1 MRLSVLDP
9 GGSDQ
14 VDRPENEWPLARQ
27 EWRTLYLNPG
37 EAALSEELPAEQ
49 GVVRYQSDDA
59 TSSVVFTVT
68 FDEDTEITGYLN
80 LHLWVEA
87 KSANDM
93 DLFAAVYKTDAE
105 DNRLHHIEVQD
116 EQMRAAIA
124 GMKTDGR
131 LPAKFGYDGPSGR
144 LRVSHRAVDPQR
156 STPSEPYLSHTK
168 EQLLTPGECVPV
180 ELALWPTSMLVHAGE
195 RLVVQIA
202 GHPVGN
208 VSVPPLPG
216 PDLNV
221 PIRNKGAHLIRTG
234 GLYDSHLLL
243 PVVSSKASRG

>member
-14 VDRPENEWPLARQ
+14 VDRPENEWPLAWQ

-144 LRVSHRAVDPQR
+144 LRVSHRAVDPQPPPPSPTSATPR
-156 STPSEPYLSHTK
+156 SNCSPRASASRSNSRCGPPPCSSTPASAWWSRSLA
-168 EQLLTPGECVPV
+168 TPSATSPSLRCP
-180 ELALWPTSMLVHAGE
+180 APT
-195 RLVVQIA
+195 
-202 GHPVGN
+202 
-208 VSVPPLPG
+208 
-216 PDLNV
+216 
-221 PIRNKGAHLIRTG
+221 
-234 GLYDSHLLL
+234 
-243 PVVSSKASRG
+243 